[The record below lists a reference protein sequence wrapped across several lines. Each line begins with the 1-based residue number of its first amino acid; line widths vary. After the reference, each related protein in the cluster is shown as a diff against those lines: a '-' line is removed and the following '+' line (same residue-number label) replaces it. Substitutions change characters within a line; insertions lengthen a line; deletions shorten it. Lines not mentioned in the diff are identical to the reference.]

1 MRARVILL
9 TCIGLV
15 SAWSGAA
22 AQEVRSETR
31 LSTFSFGSAGE
42 LQADQVQLAAS
53 TFSVGWSRGPVSI
66 VGQGAFARGIAT
78 LGGEGFSEISGLT
91 DATIRV
97 AGQLGNLTATGIAIL
112 PTGEATHAIE
122 DILVLGVMNSDLLPF
137 PVTRWGSGGGQ
148 GAALTYDVRGASTE
162 VRVGGAYLLPGE
174 HSFLEGESITFR
186 PGRELQ
192 ITARM
197 AARFGD
203 GVLTASA
210 ALHES
215 QADEY
220 GGVNLYQSGRRVVLG
235 AGIAHPL
242 GARES
247 VSVRATLT
255 SREAGVVRTISE
267 FQGGRLLPG
276 IGGADSRSLG
286 TLEMTLLVDRGRS
299 SFVPELG
306 LRRLTTA
313 SGIGNGWLAT
323 LGVASDVR
331 AVGGAW
337 GRGVTLSP
345 RVAGHYGSHAG
356 APSGSRRIV
365 GWEAG
370 LGIAWWRR

>member
-1 MRARVILL
+1 MPTRVALL
-9 TCIGLV
+9 TCIGLAL
-15 SAWSGAA
+15 AWCGAA
-22 AQEVRSETR
+22 AQEVRSDAS

-42 LQADQVQLAAS
+42 LQPDQIQLAAS
-53 TFSVGWSRGPVSI
+53 AFSLGWSRGAVSI
-66 VGQGAFARGIAT
+66 TGQGAFARGIVT
-78 LGGEGFSEISGLT
+78 LGGEGYSEISGLT

-97 AGQLGNLTATGIAIL
+97 TGRVGNLAATGIAIL

-122 DILVLGVMNSDLLPF
+122 DILLLGVMNSDLLPF
-137 PVTRWGSGGGQ
+137 SVTRWGSGGGQ
-148 GAALTYDVRGASTE
+148 GAALTYTVRGASTE
-162 VRVGGAYLLPGE
+162 VRVGGTYLLPGE
-174 HSFLEGESITFR
+174 YPFLAGESITYR

-192 ITARM
+192 IIAAV

-220 GGVNLYQSGRRVVLG
+220 GGVNLYQSGRRVALG

-255 SREAGVVRTISE
+255 SREEGVVRTPTE
-267 FQGGRLLPG
+267 FQAGRLLPG
-276 IGGADSRSLG
+276 VAGADSRSFA
-286 TLEMTLLVDRGRS
+286 TVEMALLLDRGRS
-299 SFVPELG
+299 SFIPEVG
-306 LRRLTTA
+306 FRRLTTA
-313 SGIGNGWLAT
+313 SGVGNGWLAT
-323 LGVASDVR
+323 FGASSDVR
-331 AVGGAW
+331 VVGGAW

-345 RVAGHYGSHAG
+345 RVVGHYGAHAG
-356 APSGSRRIV
+356 VPSGSRRIV

-370 LGIAWWRR
+370 LGIAWGQR